1 MKPLQWDAAGLTNAR
16 RSEMNYC
23 QGMGRQTK
31 AVPGKPRD
39 DNEEPRRGK
48 GRRFTERSHLTEMG
62 RDPIAAHAGVGGE
75 YNAVGRAPSPRRE
88 RPSIESG
95 GGGGGGGFSLD
106 ERSPMD
112 GPESPG
118 ATVLRSIIDASSP
131 EGGRGEPVAGVR
143 TGAKTDDLDPF
154 YRTSRARVE
163 TPAEWSVRRAAL
175 SDPNAIGDDR
185 EMAKLGAFKRR
196 GTERPPKDSLSV
208 AEGTAIV
215 GPEWGSGEPEDWK
228 TVRKGKGQFEHNDP
242 FRQSAEMD
250 GVVEYKHA
258 RGATGTADAYT
269 LVDPRAEERARQ
281 ERAIA
286 DALEENVRENAAAAA
301 RYKEAVDSNNGILS
315 NYLYEVTGVNA
326 AEQPLPQRGRTP
338 QKPGPPESWHAS
350 LY

>member
-88 RPSIESG
+88 RPSIESD

-118 ATVLRSIIDASSP
+118 AKVLRSIIDASSP

-154 YRTSRARVE
+154 YRTVARARG
-163 TPAEWSVRRAAL
+163 
-175 SDPNAIGDDR
+175 DP
-185 EMAKLGAFKRR
+185 R
-196 GTERPPKDSLSV
+196 GVERPTGGAL
-208 AEGTAIV
+208 
-215 GPEWGSGEPEDWK
+215 GPERHRRRPRD
-228 TVRKGKGQFEHNDP
+228 GQ
-242 FRQSAEMD
+242 
-250 GVVEYKHA
+250 A
-258 RGATGTADAYT
+258 RRVSNGAAPNGRRRIRCPS
-269 LVDPRAEERARQ
+269 PRAPRSSGRSG
-281 ERAIA
+281 
-286 DALEENVRENAAAAA
+286 AAAS
-301 RYKEAVDSNNGILS
+301 RR
-315 NYLYEVTGVNA
+315 TG
-326 AEQPLPQRGRTP
+326 RR
-338 QKPGPPESWHAS
+338 
-350 LY
+350 